1 MDRGAN
7 DHASGWSAPLLR
19 CSAYLHHTT
28 TVAGNPSHV
37 VNSATCDVDAAVDAA
52 DAVHSTAT
60 GTAST
65 LPRCLTPTTTTGKAR
80 GTTVPFNCLRK
91 CTVMASTLEP
101 SGSKNATRALLF
113 TLHVMS
119 IASSVCDG
127 NLLSATGNR
136 MSGDSVMVA
145 GSPFSLTTTVST
157 PVSSTGT
164 TSPCTYSGVSV
175 GDGDRVV
182 VNVADVV
189 TVVDVEYVTDGD
201 TDTDVDT
208 DVDVEY
214 VTDVETD
221 TESVVVTE
229 VDVEYVTDVE
239 GETDVD
245 VVTVSV
251 TVTEVVTDV
260 VMVSLGVTVPLLL
273 YVSGLRVAV

>member
-1 MDRGAN
+1 M
-7 DHASGWSAPLLR
+7 
-19 CSAYLHHTT
+19 
-28 TVAGNPSHV
+28 AGNPSHV

-136 MSGDSVMVA
+136 MSGDSVMGA

-189 TVVDVEYVTDGD
+189 TVVDVEYVTD
-201 TDTDVDT
+201 VD
-208 DVDVEY
+208 
-214 VTDVETD
+214 TD